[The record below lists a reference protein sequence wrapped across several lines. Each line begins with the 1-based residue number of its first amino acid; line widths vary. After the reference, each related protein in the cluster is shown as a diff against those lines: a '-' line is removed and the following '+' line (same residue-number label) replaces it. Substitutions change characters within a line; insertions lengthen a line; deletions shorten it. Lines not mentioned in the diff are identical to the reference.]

1 MVGAMMHSA
10 TDATYAT
17 TVPALIVADD
27 GAEAMAALE
36 AISLA
41 GGRSLGRV
49 GWAEA
54 AGRLQQHNVLGLLVV
69 ETEDVPDAV
78 IAAVL
83 PHVDALARAIDARVI
98 VSLAR
103 HQIDLVAAH
112 LFGAQVDLLCS
123 PTVADR
129 VGALAVALMP
139 RTGRFQDSTRDADS
153 TRLRRLNKEIARI
166 AEIIARLNDE
176 EGSESADGGAGL
188 AGYSTDIDMA
198 SASGSVPVT
207 ARDVREV
214 IRARRLRDQF
224 FERGLF
230 EDPAWDM
237 LLDLFA
243 AELEQTQVSVSSLCI
258 AAAVAPTTALRWI
271 AKMTEAGVFVRH
283 ADPFDKRR
291 AFMALSPKAHDG
303 MRDYFAAIKRG
314 GPIA

>member
-1 MVGAMMHSA
+1 MHSA
-10 TDATYAT
+10 KEAIYAT
-17 TVPALIVADD
+17 TVPALIVAEE
-27 GAEAMAALE
+27 GAEALAALE

-49 GWAEA
+49 GWRDAVERLDRQSMLGLVVLEAEA
-54 AGRLQQHNVLGLLVV
+54 VSDEILAH
-69 ETEDVPDAV
+69 
-78 IAAVL
+78 VL
-83 PHVDALARAIDARVI
+83 PLVGTFAEETGARVV

-103 HQIDLVAAH
+103 HQVDLVAAH
-112 LFGAQVDLLCS
+112 LFGGHVELLCAPS
-123 PTVADR
+123 MADR
-129 VGALAVALMP
+129 VAALAIALVP
-139 RTGRFQDSTRDADS
+139 RTGRLHDSRRESDA
-153 TRLRRLNKEIARI
+153 TRLRRMNREVARI
-166 AEIIARLNDE
+166 AEIIARLNSDE
-176 EGSESADGGAGL
+176 EDEPMAIRTGL
-188 AGYSTDIDMA
+188 KGQSMDRETQPEGD
-198 SASGSVPVT
+198 SGPVT

-224 FERGLF
+224 FERGMF

-271 AKMTEAGVFVRH
+271 AKMTDAGVFVRH

-291 AFMALSPKAHDG
+291 AFMALSPKAHEG
-303 MRDYFAAIKRG
+303 MRDYFMAVKRG